1 MTLAIRPEF
10 AACMCLARVIR
21 PTRGPKWP
29 KERSPG
35 FTLGS
40 SPTRISPEG
49 ATRCGDNRLG
59 TFEPDR
65 VRVSSPFSIS
75 NPENRV
81 FFMERTFMC
90 LVRAKHIF
98 PTNPG

>member
-1 MTLAIRPEF
+1 MTLAIRRKF
-10 AACMCLARVIR
+10 TACMCLERVIR
-21 PTRGPKWP
+21 PIRGPKWP

-65 VRVSSPFSIS
+65 VRVSRPFQLSG
-75 NPENRV
+75 
-81 FFMERTFMC
+81 
-90 LVRAKHIF
+90 AKHLF
-98 PTNPG
+98 PANPG